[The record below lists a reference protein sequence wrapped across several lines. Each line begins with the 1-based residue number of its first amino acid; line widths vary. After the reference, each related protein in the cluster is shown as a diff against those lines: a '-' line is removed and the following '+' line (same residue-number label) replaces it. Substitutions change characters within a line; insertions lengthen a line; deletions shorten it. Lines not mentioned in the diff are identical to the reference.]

1 MEQMLGPVVGGF
13 CRFEGLQSDLA
24 DAFEVGDA
32 VGAEDEAGELG
43 EEVVEFAALAQIGVG
58 FAFRAGGV
66 VVVDGAGFCL
76 AIGQHRPV
84 AVAALAPA
92 FGVETAVAA
101 HEAAI
106 GDDDIGCV
114 LVGCGYG
121 HQAPPVWL
129 GGFDRDYMRRGVE
142 VKVGKFTGKRSS
154 SEVST
159 IHEVAR

>member
-1 MEQMLGPVVGGF
+1 MEQMLGPVVRGF
-13 CRFEGLQSDLA
+13 FRFEGLQSDLA

-32 VGAEDEAGELG
+32 VGAEDEAGEFG
-43 EEVVEFAALAQIGVG
+43 EEVVEFAALAQVGVG

-84 AVAALAPA
+84 AGAALAPA

-114 LVGCGYG
+114 LCFLVRFG
-121 HQAPPVWL
+121 HRAPPVWF
-129 GGFDRDYMRRGVE
+129 GEFDRDYMRRGLE
-142 VKVGKFTGKRSS
+142 VKVGKFTG
-154 SEVST
+154 
-159 IHEVAR
+159 